1 MSDQPDYKL
10 ATKALH
16 AGHEPDS
23 TTNSRAV
30 PIYQTSSYVF
40 NSSEHA
46 ANLFSLAEM
55 GNIYTRIMNPTTDV
69 LEKRLAEL
77 DGGVGALAV
86 ASGTA
91 AINLAI
97 LNLAKAGDNIVSAQ
111 YLYGGTYNMFN
122 YTLKRMGINVKFVD
136 SSNPENVAQ
145 AIDENTKAVFAE
157 TIGNPKNNVD
167 DFEAIAQIAH
177 DNGLP
182 FIVDNTV
189 ATPFLFK
196 PIEHGADIV
205 CYSLTKF
212 IGGHGTSIGGAVVD
226 SGKFDWSSG
235 RFDEYTTPD
244 PSYHGLVYH
253 EALGELA
260 YILKMRV
267 TLLRDMGPCISPF
280 NSFQF
285 LQGLETLHVRIPRHC
300 ENALKVARF
309 LEDHPSVEW
318 VNYPGLESHPDY
330 ERAKRYLPA
339 GQGAILGFG
348 IKGGREAGAK
358 FIDSVKLCSH
368 LANIGDAK
376 TLVIHPAST
385 THQQLSDEE
394 QIASGV
400 SPDYIRI
407 SVGLEDIQDITD
419 DLSQALT
426 VSQS

>member
-1 MSDQPDYKL
+1 MPEETNYGL
-10 ATKALH
+10 GTKSLH
-16 AGHEPDS
+16 AGQEADP

-97 LNLAKAGDNIVSAQ
+97 LNLAKAGDNIVSTQ
-111 YLYGGTYNMFN
+111 YLYGGSYNMFK
-122 YTLKRMGINVKFVD
+122 YTLKRMGITVKFVD
-136 SSNPENVAQ
+136 SSKPENVAK
-145 AIDENTKAVFAE
+145 AIDEKTKAVFTE
-157 TIGNPKNNVD
+157 SIGNPKNNVD

-189 ATPFLFK
+189 TTPILFK
-196 PIEHGADIV
+196 PFEHGADIV

-253 EALGELA
+253 EALGPLA
-260 YILKMRV
+260 YILKMRL

-280 NSFQF
+280 NSFQIM
-285 LQGLETLHVRIPRHC
+285 QGLETLHVRMPRHC
-300 ENALKVARF
+300 ENALKVAQF
-309 LEDHPSVEW
+309 LEDHPSVAW
-318 VNYPGLESHPDY
+318 VNYPGLKSHPDY
-330 ERAKRYLPA
+330 ERAKRYLPE

-348 IKGGREAGAK
+348 IKGGRESGAK

-376 TLVIHPAST
+376 TLVIHPTST
-385 THQQLSDEE
+385 THQQLSDDE
-394 QIASGV
+394 QRASGV
-400 SPDYIRI
+400 SPDYIRV
-407 SVGLEDIQDITD
+407 SVGIEDIKDIIE
-419 DLSQALT
+419 DLDQALKA
-426 VSQS
+426 SQV

>member
-1 MSDQPDYKL
+1 MSDQPDYRL

-16 AGHEPDS
+16 AGHTPDS
-23 TTNSRAV
+23 DTNSRAV

-46 ANLFSLAEM
+46 ANLFALAEM

-69 LEKRLAEL
+69 LEQRLAAL

-97 LNLAKAGDNIVSAQ
+97 LNLAKAGDNIVSTR
-111 YLYGGTYNMFN
+111 YLYGGSYNMFN
-122 YTLKRMGINVKFVD
+122 YTLKRMGITVKFVD
-136 SSNPENVAQ
+136 SSNPANVAQ
-145 AIDENTKAVFAE
+145 AIDEKTKAVFSE
-157 TIGNPKNNVD
+157 SIGNPKNNVD
-167 DFEAIAQIAH
+167 DFEIIARITH

-189 ATPFLFK
+189 TTPFLFK
-196 PIEHGADIV
+196 PFEHGADII

-235 RFDEYTTPD
+235 RFDEFTTPD
-244 PSYHGLVYH
+244 PSYHGLIYH
-253 EALGELA
+253 EALGPLA
-260 YILKMRV
+260 YILKMRL

-280 NSFQF
+280 NAFQI
-285 LQGLETLHVRIPRHC
+285 LQGLETLHVRMPRHC
-300 ENALKVARF
+300 ENAIKVAQF
-309 LEDHPSVEW
+309 LEGHPLVEW
-318 VNYPGLESHPDY
+318 VNYPGLESHPDH

-348 IKGGREAGAK
+348 IKGGREAGAR

-376 TLVIHPAST
+376 TLVIHPGST
-385 THQQLSDEE
+385 THQQLSEEE
-394 QIASGV
+394 QIAAGV
-400 SPDYIRI
+400 SPDYIRV
-407 SVGLEDIQDITD
+407 SVGIEDAQDIIE
-419 DLSQALT
+419 DLDQALKA
-426 VSQS
+426 SQ